1 MAEEIEEPETLD
13 RLTRG
18 TRARVL
24 GIAGEA
30 STGQRLVELGV
41 IPGVEIKFVR
51 AAPFGDPLEYEVMGY
66 RLSLRKSEAATIQV
80 EAL

>member
-1 MAEEIEEPETLD
+1 MAKEIEEPETLD
-13 RLTRG
+13 RLVRG

-30 STGQRLVELGV
+30 STAQRLVELGV